1 MPMEDLLKLF
11 LAIVIGGLLGAERE
25 YHHKAAGLRTI
36 ILICVGSTFFTIFS
50 LKLGGVAEQTRI
62 AANIVVGVG
71 FIGAG
76 VILRE
81 RGRIVG
87 LTTAATIWIA
97 AALGMGIGGG
107 YYLLS
112 AVTAMIILMVL
123 LTFPRLED
131 WLDIGLEERTY
142 EVLLPAPSPDIHRI
156 ESLFLDNRL
165 RIKNYRQARQGEH
178 TRCTWVAVGSTRK
191 HRRLTEALSK
201 EDDVKELRV

>member
-1 MPMEDLLKLF
+1 MEDLLKLF
-11 LAIVIGGLLGAERE
+11 LAILIGGLLGAERE

-50 LKLGGVAEQTRI
+50 LKLGGAAEQTRI

-81 RGRIVG
+81 RGQIVG

-112 AVTAMIILMVL
+112 VATAMIILIVL

-142 EVLLPAPSPDIHRI
+142 KILLPAPPQKINEI
-156 ESLFLDNRL
+156 EALFLHNRL
-165 RIKNYRQARQGEH
+165 RIKNHSQVRQGEH
-178 TRCTWVAVGSTRK
+178 TMCTWVAIGSTRK
-191 HRRLTEALSK
+191 HLRLAEALSK
-201 EDDVKELRV
+201 DDDVKELRV